1 MLDRAGGRRTLLRG
15 DAPGPVAGSGHG
27 SYGETE
33 PARPTGFSL
42 GRTLHRFAAAWC
54 RSVAAPPTDLADAF
68 ATDPAAFVEQ
78 AREYAYGRLFWPWFS
93 ASWPAQASSQQVVQL
108 WAATEQAV
116 LYLAALLVR
125 HRGRGEEA
133 DLPAVARRTF
143 LALEKRLSASLVTP
157 QGRRVRLRGVAD
169 LVAALPDGQVVVID
183 WKTNPRPHEPTDLL
197 QVAVYS
203 LMMKACGVSADPVL
217 VYFTPSPVERAFKRA
232 EVEQALQGR
241 LGPFLDNVARW
252 ADYLPDRD
260 PEPPPTAIPELC
272 QVCPYH
278 PPCPERFAPAFTARH
293 RRQAAPSPA
302 PSHPAPPRAH
312 SARRGV
318 PAARTAGGAQD
329 GRLPVD
335 PAQIEQALAAL
346 QLRAVVTGTEH
357 GASFVR
363 YRLEPQSG
371 TTTVERL
378 RRRAEDLKVR
388 LRLDAEPLV
397 GSGPGY
403 ISLDIPRPDRETVPV
418 QELLGRPEL
427 HAHPARLKA
436 PLGVGVGGRLY
447 VLDLTHPLTCHLLV
461 GGSTGSGKSV
471 LLRSLLY
478 ALAALHGP
486 ERVGFYLVDPK
497 MVSFQPFASFPHLR
511 RPVLTD
517 PAQVPSLLEALVQE
531 MDARYRSLAEASV
544 VDIDEFNDHAGGSG
558 LCHLVLVIDEFAD
571 LVLSHDRSLR
581 DGFQTGVA
589 RLGQKGRAAGIH
601 LVLATQR
608 PDRQVVAGLIK
619 SNLQARVA
627 LKVADRVSSQ
637 VIIDR
642 PGAESLAGHG
652 DLLLWLGAG
661 DPVRLQA
668 PLVETREIEAL
679 GASLT
684 LKAAPRNAAPG
695 PGG

>member
-1 MLDRAGGRRTLLRG
+1 M
-15 DAPGPVAGSGHG
+15 
-27 SYGETE
+27 
-33 PARPTGFSL
+33 
-42 GRTLHRFAAAWC
+42 
-54 RSVAAPPTDLADAF
+54 AAPPPVLADAF

-78 AREYAYGRLFWPWFS
+78 AREFAYGRLFWPWFS
-93 ASWPAQASSQQVVQL
+93 ASWPARASSQQVVQL

-116 LYLAALLVR
+116 SYLAALLVR

-143 LALEKRLSASLVTP
+143 LALEKRLSASVVTP

-183 WKTNPRPHEPTDLL
+183 WKTHPRPHEPTDLL

-203 LMMKACGVSADPVL
+203 LMMKASGVLADPVL
-217 VYFTPSPVERAFKRA
+217 VYFTPAPVERVFQRA

-241 LGPFLDNVARW
+241 LGPFLDDVARW

-260 PEPPPTAIPELC
+260 PEPPPTAIPPLC
-272 QVCPYH
+272 QACPYH
-278 PPCPERFAPAFTARH
+278 PPCPERFAPAFAARFQ
-293 RRQAAPSPA
+293 RQAACRPG
-302 PSHPAPPRAH
+302 PSHPAPPGEHAA
-312 SARRGV
+312 SGV
-318 PAARTAGGAQD
+318 PAAGAAPWRVPAARRPAPGVPDATAALQRVPVGRAAAQTLPAATAVGSAQD
-329 GRLPVD
+329 SRLPVD

-346 QLRAVVTGTEH
+346 QLRVVVTGTEH

-371 TTTVERL
+371 STTVERL

-388 LRLDAEPLV
+388 LHLDTEPLV

-403 ISLDIPRPDRETVPV
+403 IGLDIARPDRETVPV
-418 QELLGRPEL
+418 QALLGRPEL

-436 PLGVGVGGRLY
+436 PLGVGVGGRLC

-486 ERVGFYLVDPK
+486 EQVGFYLVDPK
-497 MVSFQPFASFPHLR
+497 MVSFQPFGSFPHLR

-531 MDARYRSLAEASV
+531 MDARYRSLADAPV
-544 VDIDEFNDHAGGSG
+544 VDVDEFNERSGGSRM
-558 LCHLVLVIDEFAD
+558 CHLVLVIDEFAE
-571 LVLSHDRSLR
+571 LVLSHDRALR
-581 DGFQTGVA
+581 DGFQTGIA

-652 DLLLWLGAG
+652 DLLLWLGTG

-668 PLVETREIEAL
+668 PLVETEEIEAL

-684 LKAAPRNAAPG
+684 PKAAPPNAAPE